1 MCLVVPSQSPSPSPS
16 PSVRRF
22 IAFAA
27 RDGTPLPALVEVL
40 KTPEPFGSCAVVVS
54 AMPVPTAAVAEQQ
67 CCISSDSGVVS
78 MVWAEEKH

>member
-1 MCLVVPSQSPSPSPS
+1 MCLVVPLQSPSPSLS

-27 RDGTPLPALVEVL
+27 RDGTPLPLVVVL
-40 KTPEPFGSCAVVVS
+40 KTLEPFLLS